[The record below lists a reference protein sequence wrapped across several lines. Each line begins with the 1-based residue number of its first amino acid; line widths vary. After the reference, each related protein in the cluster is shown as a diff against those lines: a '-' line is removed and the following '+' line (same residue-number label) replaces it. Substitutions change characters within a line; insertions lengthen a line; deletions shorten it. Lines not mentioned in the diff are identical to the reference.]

1 MKYQKIN
8 FRFEDNIESLQEIL
22 PAILAE
28 IGFDSFEETSNAL
41 IAYCPDDF
49 FNEDS
54 LRSTLLA
61 LPIAQN
67 VLYRIEEVPDTN
79 WNEVWEENQK
89 KPIIIEDIIVHRSD
103 CIIENQYK
111 YEIIINPKMA
121 FGTGSH
127 ETTRLI
133 LKYLQTQDLKNKS
146 VLDMGCG
153 TAVLSI
159 LASKRGA
166 DSVIAIDIDPWSQ
179 ENAEENVE
187 LNECNNIRVLL
198 GDATLLHDMAFDTI
212 FANINRNI
220 LLEDMPSY
228 VSVLNS
234 GGKLILSGFYSQ
246 DIELLEQKGNVLGLS
261 ISKIETENDW
271 ALLEMIKK

>member
-8 FRFEDNIESLQEIL
+8 FRFEDNIESFQEIL

-49 FNEDS
+49 FNEEC

-67 VLYRIEEVPDTN
+67 VLYRIEEVPDIN

-89 KPIIIEDIIVHRSD
+89 KPIIIEDIIVRRSD
-103 CIIENQYK
+103 CIIDTQYK

-159 LASKRGA
+159 LASKKGA

-179 ENAEENVE
+179 ENAEENIE

-198 GDATLLHDMAFDTI
+198 GDATLLHDMVFDTI

-246 DIELLEQKGNVLGLS
+246 DIELLEQKGNTLGLS

>member
-8 FRFEDNIESLQEIL
+8 FRFEENFESLQEIL

-28 IGFDSFEETSNAL
+28 IGFDSFEETTNAL

-49 FNEDS
+49 FNEET

-61 LPIAQN
+61 LPIAKN
-67 VLYRIEEVPDTN
+67 VLYRVEEVPDTN

-89 KPIIIEDIIVHRSD
+89 KPIIINDIIVHRSD
-103 CIIENQYK
+103 CKIDTHYK

-159 LASKRGA
+159 LASKREA
-166 DSVIAIDIDPWSQ
+166 ESVTAIDIDPWSQ

-187 LNECNNIRVLL
+187 LNKCDNIRVLL
-198 GDATLLHDMAFDTI
+198 GDATLLHDMSFDII

-220 LLEDMPSY
+220 LLEDMSSY
-228 VSVLNS
+228 VTVLNS
-234 GGKLILSGFYSQ
+234 MGKLILSGFYSQ
-246 DIELLEQKGNVLGLS
+246 DVKLLEQKGNSLGLS
-261 ISKIETENDW
+261 ISKIETDNDW
-271 ALLEMIKK
+271 ALLEMVKK